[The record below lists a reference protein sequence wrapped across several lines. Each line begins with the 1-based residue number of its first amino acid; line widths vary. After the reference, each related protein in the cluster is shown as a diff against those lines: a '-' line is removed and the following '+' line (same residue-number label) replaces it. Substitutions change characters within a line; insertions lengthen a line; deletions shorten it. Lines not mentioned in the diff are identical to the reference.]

1 MSHRWDEPSS
11 PDPSGVQ
18 LGAIRAHLRAHPQ
31 IKRVWLDYCCM
42 PQGHARTE
50 SEQLAFGL
58 MLRTNPNPNPNPKP
72 ILTLSLNLTRYEAKY
87 AALSEELGGAKV
99 RG

>member
-1 MSHRWDEPSS
+1 MSHRWDEPSA

-58 MLRTNPNPNPNPKP
+58 MLRTNPNPNPNPNP
-72 ILTLSLNLTRYEAKY
+72 NTNPNPNPSPNPNPNPNRNPNPNQA
-87 AALSEELGGAKV
+87 
-99 RG
+99 